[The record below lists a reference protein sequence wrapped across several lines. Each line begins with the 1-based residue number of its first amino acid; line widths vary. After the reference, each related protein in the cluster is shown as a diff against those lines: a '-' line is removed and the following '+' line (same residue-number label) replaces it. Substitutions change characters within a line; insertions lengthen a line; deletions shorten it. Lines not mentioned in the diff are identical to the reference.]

1 MKKMLFLLGFMCFN
15 AFSQV
20 VVLNQESITLE
31 SNTAVFDKPSDSP
44 SFIVLNVLVPTTQKI
59 CIRNEQRQVF
69 GQNGEQCG
77 YDLVERQDCRGG
89 YYGGGYPYPGPGPG
103 RVVVRRGGRGPVG
116 PGPVRGGRVRI
127 GVGVGVGYPPVGMGC
142 RYYTER
148 VPRSCYFYENF
159 CAEYETRVTGVY
171 KKFNLQFEK
180 FNSAAL
186 INFSLDE
193 HNNLTVDVTSHEP
206 SCIKKTFYGPRG
218 GDTTGIKLTLQK
230 RCR

>member
-1 MKKMLFLLGFMCFN
+1 MKNFLFLLGFMCFD

-20 VVLNQESITLE
+20 VILNEEAITLD
-31 SNTAVFDKPSDSP
+31 SNNVVFDKPADSP
-44 SFIVLNVLVPTTQKI
+44 SFIVLNVPVPTTQRF
-59 CIRNEQRQVF
+59 CVRNEQRQVF

-77 YDLVERQDCRGG
+77 YDLVQRQDCGG
-89 YYGGGYPYPGPGPG
+89 YYGGGYPHPGPG
-103 RVVVRRGGRGPVG
+103 RVIIRRGTRGPV
-116 PGPVRGGRVRI
+116 PGPVRGGIRVGHPR
-127 GVGVGVGYPPVGMGC
+127 VGVGVGC

-148 VPRSCYFYENF
+148 VPRSCYFNENF
-159 CAEYETRVTGVY
+159 CAQYDTTVNNIY

-193 HNNLTVDVTSHEP
+193 NNNLNVDITSHEP